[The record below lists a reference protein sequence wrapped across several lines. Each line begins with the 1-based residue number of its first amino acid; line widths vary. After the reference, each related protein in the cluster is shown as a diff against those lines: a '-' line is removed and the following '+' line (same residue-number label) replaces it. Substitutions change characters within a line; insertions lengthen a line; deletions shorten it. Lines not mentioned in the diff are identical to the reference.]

1 MNQSFPKAFEEQS
14 TNQMDKGTGGYFMK
28 LVTFNIRCDHNQD
41 GMNCFCFRK
50 PGILA
55 AFAREQADVYC
66 FQEVLPHVAAWLKEV
81 LPEYT
86 VVGCGRGKHLDG
98 ERVVLAFR
106 KARFDLMKMDTFWLS
121 PTPTVPGSRYPDQS
135 SCPRT
140 CTEVLLNDLQENRV
154 IRVMNTHL
162 DHVGVEA
169 RRAGLAQILAHGE
182 AADFFAGVPTVLAG
196 DFNAEPGVPE
206 LEPIRALP
214 AWHSAVP
221 ESWETFHGY
230 GCMRKSTI
238 DYIFISGNIRC
249 TAAGRWTEEENGVYL
264 SDHYP
269 VWAELEYTGEIKA

>member
-1 MNQSFPKAFEEQS
+1 
-14 TNQMDKGTGGYFMK
+14 MK
-28 LVTFNIRCDHNQD
+28 LVTFNIRCDYGQD
-41 GMNCFCFRK
+41 GNNCFRFRK

-55 AFAREQADVYC
+55 AFARERADVYC

-162 DHVGVEA
+162 DHEGVEA

-221 ESWETFHGY
+221 ETWETFHGY